1 MRTRIY
7 RLSEKHTKMNELF
20 NIAKIEKGLF
30 GFIIYYIKIPQ
41 MGIFFILPKIKAR
54 IYVCNSFDNF
64 LINNNTNP
72 AKATGFFYKQ
82 YHK

>member
-7 RLSEKHTKMNELF
+7 RLSEKHTQMNELF

-41 MGIFFILPKIKAR
+41 MGIFLFCQNKTVKKLKSLTEKL
-54 IYVCNSFDNF
+54 NF
-64 LINNNTNP
+64 
-72 AKATGFFYKQ
+72 
-82 YHK
+82 